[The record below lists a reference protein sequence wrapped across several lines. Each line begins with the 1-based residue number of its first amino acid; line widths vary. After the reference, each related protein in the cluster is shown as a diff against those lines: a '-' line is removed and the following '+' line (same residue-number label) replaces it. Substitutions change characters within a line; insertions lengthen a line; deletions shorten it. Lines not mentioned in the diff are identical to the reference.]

1 MLHKACTFVTTMYQ
15 YPYSYGSVYRLS
27 MLLAVDI
34 FVLTD

>member
-1 MLHKACTFVTTMYQ
+1 MYQ
-15 YPYSYGSVYRLS
+15 YPYTDSYGSVYRLS